1 MLSGFTAGAI
11 ALGLVAGHFL
21 PTKNPQ
27 PPLFV
32 RLLAGQGLKTIVPKP
47 AVNETVATL
56 SAEEEAAIAE
66 EISGVEAQL
75 QVLNERTEKLESE
88 LALSA
93 QSGDLAVRLA
103 HLTELLSVEP
113 EDFTPS
119 PEATETATPNA
130 DLKITLP
137 SAVLFTAD
145 GQITPEAEEI
155 LDAIA
160 IDLQQIQGDTITIAG
175 HSFPEDN
182 SQAAGR
188 SLQQA
193 QAVKVY
199 LAQQVPGDFRWSVV
213 GYGSTQPIE
222 AGNVQ
227 ANQRIEIITE

>member
-1 MLSGFTAGAI
+1 MSGFTAGAI
-11 ALGLVAGHFL
+11 ALGLVAGQFL
-21 PTKNPQ
+21 PTRNPQ
-27 PPLFV
+27 PPLFM

-47 AVNETVATL
+47 AVNETVANLT
-56 SAEEEAAIAE
+56 AEEEAAIAE
-66 EISGVEAQL
+66 EIKGIEAQL
-75 QVLNERTEKLESE
+75 QVLTERTQKLESE
-88 LALSA
+88 LALS
-93 QSGDLAVRLA
+93 QQEGDLTRRLTN
-103 HLTELLSVEP
+103 LTELLEAEP

-119 PEATETATPNA
+119 PETTDATTQSEN
-130 DLKITLP
+130 LKITLP

-145 GQITPEAEEI
+145 GQLTPEAEGI

-160 IDLQQIQGDTITIAG
+160 IDLQQVQGKTITIAG

-213 GYGSTQPIE
+213 GFGSTQPIE
-222 AGNVQ
+222 TENTQ